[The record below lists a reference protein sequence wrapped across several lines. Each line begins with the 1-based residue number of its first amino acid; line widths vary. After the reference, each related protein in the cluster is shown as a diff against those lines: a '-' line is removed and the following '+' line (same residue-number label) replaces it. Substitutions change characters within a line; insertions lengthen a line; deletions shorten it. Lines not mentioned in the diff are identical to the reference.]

1 MMISLFAEKE
11 NEVTTMDLYKVLSAF
26 ALPQEV
32 RLSINNTQGGR
43 SGILVEDGRVVDIS
57 LANCY
62 TVEDV
67 VRELIALIARGEEAR
82 ETKPVGEVF

>member
-1 MMISLFAEKE
+1 MISLFVDKQTDEA
-11 NEVTTMDLYKVLSAF
+11 TMKLYQLLDAF
-26 ALPQEV
+26 ALPQDV
-32 RLSINNTQGGR
+32 NLTINNIPGGR
-43 SGILVEDGRVVDIS
+43 SGILIEDGRVVDIS

-82 ETKPVGEVF
+82 ETKPVGEVL

>member
-1 MMISLFAEKE
+1 MMITLFAEKE

-26 ALPQEV
+26 TLPRDV
-32 RLSINNTQGGR
+32 RISINNTRGGR
-43 SGILVEDGRVVDIS
+43 SGILVEDGRVADIS

-67 VRELIALIARGEEAR
+67 VRELIVLIARGEEAR
-82 ETKPVGEVF
+82 ETKPVVEAL